1 MNEENTKEISLQEQE
16 ESQPDL
22 TEAITAAKQVEEIKE
37 AVADTVAETS
47 MPDKMS
53 DLRTTLETLS
63 EEINNWRAWRKD
75 DYLAAIETL
84 KTQVDDTQAEW
95 DNVSGVMKKQSER
108 LESLLQSF
116 PGVIET
122 ATLKTLSLRVSHLER
137 LVSQLFSESQTKIA
151 LAGSKKQYI
160 ISLVALGVTIILWVV
175 FIAMNLMK

>member
-22 TEAITAAKQVEEIKE
+22 TETATAVKQVEEIKE
-37 AVADTVAETS
+37 TFAETVTETS
-47 MPDKMS
+47 LPDKML

-63 EEINNWRAWRKD
+63 EEVDSWRSWRKN

-84 KTQVDDTQAEW
+84 KTQLDDAQTEW
-95 DNVSGVMKKQSER
+95 DKVSNVMKKQSER

-122 ATLKTLSLRVSHLER
+122 ATLKTLSLRVAHLEQ
-137 LVSQLFSESQTKIA
+137 LVSQLFNESQTKIA
-151 LAGSKKQYI
+151 LKGSKKQYI

-175 FIAMNLMK
+175 FITMNLLK